1 MDTETIVSR
10 LEEYEQKTMLAR
22 NFYEKRNLLHVIPAE
37 GTEEEVFERICK
49 QVEINLREAF

>member
-22 NFYEKRNLLHVIPAE
+22 DFYGKRNLLQVVEGH
-37 GTEEEVFERICK
+37 GTEEEVFERICN
-49 QVEINLREAF
+49 QIDETLRNAF